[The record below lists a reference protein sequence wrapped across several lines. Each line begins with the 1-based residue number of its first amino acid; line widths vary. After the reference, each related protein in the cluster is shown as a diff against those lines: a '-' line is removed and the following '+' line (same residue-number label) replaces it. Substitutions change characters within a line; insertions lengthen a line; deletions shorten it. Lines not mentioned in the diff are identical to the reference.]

1 MVKDSSGMHFDSWD
15 RAIDYLSQ
23 NNIGLKINRN
33 KYLWVW
39 NENTESISYLGEEG
53 DDDNL
58 LRALERAI
66 DNLFYK
72 VETGR
77 LGKTIGE
84 DISGEINV

>member
-53 DDDNL
+53 
-58 LRALERAI
+58 AI
-66 DNLFYK
+66 
-72 VETGR
+72 
-77 LGKTIGE
+77 
-84 DISGEINV
+84 